1 MISEIMVCKYCKDD
15 ISLIENYNK
24 AISDTTQI
32 WDCHHR
38 LETTLGYGINELKD
52 KNLYYNR
59 PASELIFLTHSE
71 HASIHKAGENNP
83 SKDLVVKQKIRNS
96 LKDKPK
102 SKEHCLHVSEAL
114 KGYKHSKET
123 KQKHSDNIKD
133 RIWICNNITT
143 KRVKPEQL
151 QQYLNIGYK
160 LGRKPK

>member
-38 LETTLGYGINELKD
+38 LETDLNLTAQELIY
-52 KNLYYNR
+52 NNMYYNR
-59 PASELIFLTHSE
+59 PSSELIFLTRTE
-71 HASIHKAGENNP
+71 HKSLHFTYNNI
-83 SKDLVVKQKIRNS
+83 STRLNVRKKISNS
-96 LKDKPK
+96 LKNKPK
-102 SKEHCLHVSEAL
+102 SEEHKKHLSESH
-114 KGYKHSKET
+114 KGYIPSKEQRA
-123 KQKHSDNIKD
+123 KQSESMKD
-133 RIWICNNITT
+133 MIWIYKDNDI
-143 KRVKPEQL
+143 KRVKSEIL